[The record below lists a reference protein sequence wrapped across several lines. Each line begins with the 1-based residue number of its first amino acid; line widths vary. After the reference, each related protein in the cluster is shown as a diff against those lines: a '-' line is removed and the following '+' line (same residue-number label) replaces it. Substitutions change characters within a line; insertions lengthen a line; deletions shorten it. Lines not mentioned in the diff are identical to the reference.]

1 MSVPYRQARALRRID
16 RRLGRSDPHLA
27 AMLTIFARLYASEV
41 IVSTEQA
48 RHVRLSAWP
57 AMAVAGA
64 AACARWLFRRAAS
77 ACAAARRRL
86 SGNRRR
92 GAPAV

>member
-1 MSVPYRQARALRRID
+1 MSVPYRQARTLRRID

-41 IVSTEQA
+41 ITSTEQA
-48 RHVRLSAWP
+48 RRPRLLAWL
-57 AMAVAGA
+57 AIVLATA
-64 AACARWLFRRAAS
+64 ARWAFRRVAS

-86 SGNRRR
+86 DGEHRRS
-92 GAPAV
+92 APAV